1 MRLCACIA
9 DTLLALGAPDR
20 ALTQVERG
28 FIEARATGSMKY
40 IARFHALRGEIALT
54 ARQ

>member
-1 MRLCACIA
+1 MALDHAPVRLYRGYPPGS
-9 DTLLALGAPDR
+9 GAPDR

-40 IARFHALRGEIALT
+40 IRQVSRVAR
-54 ARQ
+54 